1 MFLKNKKILS
11 LLIISIIFLNF
22 ACFNISQAD
31 NFILDPLK
39 DTATGEKGVGY
50 ANAHQYSIIEKV
62 GFIVRIA
69 LGLLGII
76 FLIFIISSGIQ
87 WMTAG
92 GNEEKVTKAQQR
104 IKNATIGLAIVILSY
119 IITDYLVGTL
129 VFQTIIPA
137 TTT

>member
-1 MFLKNKKILS
+1 MLLKNKKILS
-11 LLIISIIFLNF
+11 LLIITIIFLSF
-22 ACFNISQAD
+22 AYFNISQAD

-39 DTATGEKGVGY
+39 DTATGESGIGY
-50 ANAHQYSIIEKV
+50 ANAHQNSIIQTA
-62 GFIVRIA
+62 GFIVRIV

-104 IKNATIGLAIVILSY
+104 IKNATIGLVIVILSY

-129 VFQTIIPA
+129 VSQTITPA